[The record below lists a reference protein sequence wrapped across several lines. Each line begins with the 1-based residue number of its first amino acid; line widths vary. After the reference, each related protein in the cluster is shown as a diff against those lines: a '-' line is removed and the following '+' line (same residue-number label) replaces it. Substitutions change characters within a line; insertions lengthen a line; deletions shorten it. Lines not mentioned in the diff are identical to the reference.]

1 VDEWVYSFIDEIWML
16 PKVPVTIEE
25 WMRAPPFGCAVLQ
38 VVTQAITATANQVR
52 ILK

>member
-1 VDEWVYSFIDEIWML
+1 VNEWVYSLVYEIWVL

-38 VVTQAITATANQVR
+38 VVTEAVTATANQVR
-52 ILK
+52 MLE